1 MPQTL
6 KNGHI
11 ENRYRALFEN
21 ANEGILIIDADCGE
35 IREANPAF
43 CAMAGYDEAS
53 LINQS
58 MLILHP
64 PALSKQLAEYLNA
77 ARTENKLSFM
87 EVTFLRKDGT
97 TFMADVNCAP
107 MRLDN
112 VNLIAAL
119 ISDVSARVEALRLV
133 EEKIRLRTAE
143 LAVSEA
149 RSRAILRTM
158 MDGVVHIDQRGKIL
172 SVNDAVLRILGY
184 EEEELVGQNIKIL
197 VPEPD
202 RSAHDGYLS
211 RYMNTH
217 EPHVVGRRRE
227 VLGQHKDG
235 GQVLID
241 ITVNEMVDDEGSTFI
256 GLIRDITEYKATMN
270 ALEDTLTLAQSSS
283 EARSRFLAN
292 MSHEIRTPINAVLG
306 FSHLCLRNVEMPPRG
321 KDYVSKIHAAA
332 ESLLGVVNDILD
344 FSKIEAGKLTI
355 EHIPFAL
362 DEVLERVSAMFNL
375 KAREKGLEFAIGT
388 LPGVPSRL
396 LGDPLRLGQ
405 ILTNLMSNALKFT
418 EKGEVDILV
427 ESVLTR
433 ENEVTLRFIVRDTG
447 LGMTQLQ
454 QAALFTP
461 FTQADSTTTRRFG
474 GTGLGLAITR
484 QLVERMEGSIGVESE
499 PGVGSTFTFTA
510 TFGIADVSMQSAS
523 KAHSLLTDKRI
534 LLVDDNAIML
544 KLLSQSLAAFGCK
557 TWAVG
562 SGEAALQVLQQE
574 SDFSAVLMDWRLPEL
589 DGLATAHQLRVA
601 GNAIPIILI
610 TGDELAAAR
619 SADAENEIQAF
630 LSKPVSRSRLHDT
643 LVSTLAGQ
651 GEVLPRPKTGDENLP
666 NLRGR
671 HILLVDDNDFNRDIG
686 RELVEL
692 TGATVT
698 TAENGE
704 EAVLSCEKFHFDLV
718 LMDIQMPV
726 MDGYTAAHILR
737 ERMPALPILA
747 LTAHALVEERSR
759 VLAAGMNDILTK
771 PILPNLLYAALSQWL
786 GGQRGGQVVDTPEA
800 SAMTAETPSETVA
813 VGATSATEIDPAVLS
828 LEAGMITANGDAGF
842 YLRMLKM
849 FAASPAGDLTQL
861 ASLIDAGDLT
871 TARRQAH
878 SLKGMCGSIGA
889 LELKAV
895 MQEMETVLAV
905 EQLEIEKTAKTAR
918 DLLLKAQASLAT
930 LKQQVERHLKANQ
943 PAT

>member
-1 MPQTL
+1 
-6 KNGHI
+6 
-11 ENRYRALFEN
+11 
-21 ANEGILIIDADCGE
+21 
-35 IREANPAF
+35 
-43 CAMAGYDEAS
+43 
-53 LINQS
+53 
-58 MLILHP
+58 
-64 PALSKQLAEYLNA
+64 
-77 ARTENKLSFM
+77 
-87 EVTFLRKDGT
+87 
-97 TFMADVNCAP
+97 
-107 MRLDN
+107 
-112 VNLIAAL
+112 
-119 ISDVSARVEALRLV
+119 
-133 EEKIRLRTAE
+133 
-143 LAVSEA
+143 
-149 RSRAILRTM
+149 
-158 MDGVVHIDQRGKIL
+158 
-172 SVNDAVLRILGY
+172 
-184 EEEELVGQNIKIL
+184 
-197 VPEPD
+197 
-202 RSAHDGYLS
+202 
-211 RYMNTH
+211 
-217 EPHVVGRRRE
+217 
-227 VLGQHKDG
+227 
-235 GQVLID
+235 
-241 ITVNEMVDDEGSTFI
+241 
-256 GLIRDITEYKATMN
+256 
-270 ALEDTLTLAQSSS
+270 
-283 EARSRFLAN
+283 
-292 MSHEIRTPINAVLG
+292 
-306 FSHLCLRNVEMPPRG
+306 
-321 KDYVSKIHAAA
+321 
-332 ESLLGVVNDILD
+332 
-344 FSKIEAGKLTI
+344 
-355 EHIPFAL
+355 
-362 DEVLERVSAMFNL
+362 
-375 KAREKGLEFAIGT
+375 
-388 LPGVPSRL
+388 
-396 LGDPLRLGQ
+396 
-405 ILTNLMSNALKFT
+405 
-418 EKGEVDILV
+418 
-427 ESVLTR
+427 
-433 ENEVTLRFIVRDTG
+433 
-447 LGMTQLQ
+447 
-454 QAALFTP
+454 
-461 FTQADSTTTRRFG
+461 
-474 GTGLGLAITR
+474 
-484 QLVERMEGSIGVESE
+484 
-499 PGVGSTFTFTA
+499 
-510 TFGIADVSMQSAS
+510 
-523 KAHSLLTDKRI
+523 
-534 LLVDDNAIML
+534 
-544 KLLSQSLAAFGCK
+544 
-557 TWAVG
+557 
-562 SGEAALQVLQQE
+562 
-574 SDFSAVLMDWRLPEL
+574 
-589 DGLATAHQLRVA
+589 VA

-943 PAT
+943 SAT